1 MGDDGGNY
9 ERRRPEASAL
19 HRAMREGWPQV
30 RGQVPQ
36 RLAEEVRRYLE
47 CGQLRC
53 GFVHLECTECRQA
66 TLVAFSCKSR
76 GWCPSCTTRRAVE
89 LGEKLKAELP
99 LVAHRQWTLS
109 LPRPLRLAVVKQ
121 PGLLKVAERA
131 LVKAVWR
138 CQRAS
143 AKRLGAR
150 GRHLGGAVA
159 MTQWFGSSLQ
169 LTPHLHV
176 LVPEAVWDAQT
187 GAVTPLPPPTDEEV
201 EAVVRRVVRQV
212 RAPFEDAQADAGWED
227 EEELAK
233 LQAEAVQQR
242 LGLEGDAPRPKRR
255 RVAVAQGFSLH
266 ADTWVHGHD
275 REGLSRLGRYG
286 ARGPLAEERLSRL
299 EDGRY
304 RYQTRRGTTLTM
316 TAQQLVRRL
325 LALVPPPNQH
335 LTAFHGVYG
344 PNARLR
350 AAVMRAPEQVEPP
363 LPAAPA
369 TATAAEAEEKAASA
383 PSLQRRPR
391 LDWATLQ
398 ARTFGVNVLRCRCGG
413 ALQVHSVVTSSR
425 TAEEVLRNLGLWQPR
440 VMLPPPRGPPQL
452 ELLD

>member
-1 MGDDGGNY
+1 
-9 ERRRPEASAL
+9 
-19 HRAMREGWPQV
+19 MREGWPQV
-30 RGQVPQ
+30 RGAVPQ

-47 CGQLRC
+47 CGQLRY
-53 GFVHLECTECRQA
+53 GFVHLECDECRRA

-121 PGLLKVAERA
+121 PGLLKVVEQA
-131 LVKAVWR
+131 LVRAVWR
-138 CQRAS
+138 QQRAA

-159 MTQWFGSSLQ
+159 MTQWFGSALQ

-176 LVPEAVWDAQT
+176 LVPEALWEADT
-187 GAVTPLPPPTDEEV
+187 GAVTPLPPPTEDDV
-201 EAVVRRVVRQV
+201 EAVVKRVVRQV
-212 RAPFEDAQADAGWED
+212 RAGFEEAQADAGWED
-227 EEELAK
+227 DAELQA

-242 LGLEGDAPRPKRR
+242 LVLEGEAPATKRR
-255 RVAVAQGFSLH
+255 RLAGAQGFSLH

-275 REGLSRLGRYG
+275 RDGLGRLGRYG
-286 ARGPLAEERLSRL
+286 ARGPLAEERLSQL

-316 TAQQLVRRL
+316 TAGQLVRRL
-325 LALVPPPNQH
+325 LVLVPPAHQH
-335 LTAFHGVYG
+335 LTAFHGVYA
-344 PNARLR
+344 PNAKLR
-350 AAVMRAPEQVEPP
+350 ATVLRPPEEVEPP
-363 LPAAPA
+363 PA
-369 TATAAEAEEKAASA
+369 TAPAMQLSSGKGSGSTA
-383 PSLQRRPR
+383 PSQQRRPR

-398 ARTFGVNVLRCRCGG
+398 ARTFGIDVLRCSCGG
-413 ALQVHSVVTSSR
+413 ALKVHSVVTSAR

-440 VMLPPPRGPPQL
+440 IMLPPPQGPPQL